1 MATNQMEDSFLIKTR
16 DEAITAMAPFYM
28 SNPDF
33 DARTSPP
40 NAVETLQ
47 ASMNRYERK
56 TGKTEWV
63 DRFWKRAKPWRVTI
77 RRIDEVQA

>member
-56 TGKTEWV
+56 NGQDRMGRPLLEARKTLA
-63 DRFWKRAKPWRVTI
+63 RNHSSYR
-77 RRIDEVQA
+77 